1 MTITEPS
8 TSKAA
13 VELVT
18 LTIDGV
24 EVQVPKGTLVI
35 RAAEQIG
42 TQIPRFCDHPLLDP
56 AGACRQCIV
65 EVEGQRKPV
74 ASCTIPVAEGMVVR
88 TQVSSPVAEKA
99 QRGVM
104 ELLLINHPLD
114 CPVCDKGGECPLQ
127 NQAMSTGDTDSRFEG
142 MKRTYEKPVPI
153 SSQVLLDRER
163 CVLCA
168 RCTRFSQQ
176 IAGDPFIDLV
186 ERGALQQVGTG
197 EGDDFESYFSGNTIQ
212 ICPVGALTSAAY
224 RFRSRPFDLVSS
236 PSVCEH
242 CSSGCAQ
249 RTDHRRGKVLRRLA
263 GEDPEVNEEWNC
275 DKGRFAFRYAQQR
288 DRLTTP
294 LVRGADGELVPASWP
309 EALAKAAEGLRG
321 ARTGV
326 LTGGRVTVEDAY
338 GYAKFARVVLGTNDV
353 DFRARPHS
361 GEEEDFLAAVVAGRG
376 VDLAGD
382 GVDYADLEA
391 APAVL
396 LAGLEPEEE
405 SPIVFLRLRKA
416 TRAAGL
422 KVFSVAAYASRG
434 LGKLRGALLPAAPG
448 TEAEWLAALAAD
460 EALGDDAGRAAE
472 LLRAPGAVILAGER
486 LAAAPGAL
494 TAALRLS
501 HATGAR
507 IAWIPRRA
515 GERGAVEAG
524 ALPGLL
530 PGGRPVTSPDARAE
544 AADVWGVADLPSRPG
559 RDTDRILAAAA
570 RGELDALLVGGVD
583 PDDLPDPALADE
595 ALATVPFLV
604 SLELRPSAVTAH
616 ADVVLPVAAVAEK
629 AGTFLDWEG
638 RVRLFEA
645 ALKPDQ
651 QMGRHLHTDVRVL
664 NMLADALG
672 HRLGLPDVRAARVEL
687 NDLAPWS
694 GERPADPAAHPGLLP
709 RPATGQAV
717 LAGWRMLLDNGSLQ
731 QGDPNLAGTRHPAF
745 ARISPVTAEEIGAT
759 DAAALR
765 LTGPAGS
772 LVLPLEIT
780 KDLPDRT
787 VWVPLNSTPGGA
799 VRTLGTTVGHL
810 VTIAPETSAG
820 ATVAT
825 GAAAGSPAAAGAPA
839 ATGTPGTPAT
849 PSAAQSVRD
858 AVPAAAE
865 EEQQ

>member
-1 MTITEPS
+1 MTVTETS
-8 TSKAA
+8 TD
-13 VELVT
+13 LVT

-127 NQAMSTGDTDSRFEG
+127 NQAMSTGDAESRFEG
-142 MKRTYEKPVPI
+142 MKRTYEKPIPL

-176 IAGDPFIDLV
+176 IAGDPFIDLL
-186 ERGALQQVGTG
+186 ERGALQQVGIGNDEPLT
-197 EGDDFESYFSGNTIQ
+197 SYFSGNTIQ

-242 CSSGCAQ
+242 CSAGCGQ

-263 GEDPEVNEEWNC
+263 GNEPEVNEEWNC

-288 DRLTTP
+288 DRFTSP
-294 LVRGADGELVPASWP
+294 MVRQDGELVPASWP
-309 EALAKAAEGLRG
+309 EALARAAEGLRG
-321 ARTGV
+321 ARAAV

-338 GYAKFARVVLGTNDV
+338 GYAKFARIALGTNDV
-353 DFRARPHS
+353 DFRSRPHS
-361 GEEEDFLAAVVAGRG
+361 GEEADFLAVAVAGRG
-376 VDLAGD
+376 VDLDGAG
-382 GVDYADLEA
+382 VSYRQLEA

-396 LAGLEPEEE
+396 LVGLEAEEE
-405 SPIVFLRLRKA
+405 APIVFLRLRKA
-416 TRAAGL
+416 NRAAGL
-422 KVFSVAAYASRG
+422 TVFSIASHATRG

-448 TEAEWLAALAAD
+448 TEAEWLAALAGDDVLA
-460 EALGDDAGRAAE
+460 DDAGRCADA
-472 LLRAPGAVILAGER
+472 LRGSGSVILVGER
-486 LAAAPGAL
+486 LAQVPGGL
-494 TAALRLS
+494 TAALRLA
-501 HATGAR
+501 HATGAKL
-507 IAWIPRRA
+507 AWVPRRA

-530 PGGRPVTSPDARAE
+530 LGGRAVTVLAARAE
-544 AADVWGVADLPSRPG
+544 AAAVWGVADLPTRLG
-559 RDTDRILAAAA
+559 RDTDQILAAAA
-570 RGELDALLVGGVD
+570 GGDLDALVVGGVGV
-583 PDDLPDPALADE
+583 DDLPDPALAE
-595 ALATVPFLV
+595 QALTRAAFVV
-604 SLELRPSAVTAH
+604 SLELRPSAVTEH

-638 RVRLFEA
+638 RVRMFEP
-645 ALKPDQ
+645 ALKADQ
-651 QMGRHLHTDVRVL
+651 LMQRHLHADVRVL
-664 NMLADALG
+664 SMLADAMD
-672 HRLGLPDVRAARVEL
+672 RPIGLPDVRAARLEL
-687 NDLAPWS
+687 DRFAAWS
-694 GERPADPAAHPGLLP
+694 GDRPSAPAAHPAPLP

-717 LAGWRMLLDNGSLQ
+717 LAGHRMLLDNGSLQ
-731 QGDPNLAGTRHPAF
+731 EGEPQLAGTRHPVV
-745 ARISPVTAEEIGAT
+745 ARLSAATAEEIGASGT
-759 DAAALR
+759 LR
-765 LTGPAGS
+765 ITGPAGS
-772 LVLPLEIT
+772 LVLPLEVT
-780 KDLPDRT
+780 DAMPDRT
-787 VWVPLNSTPGGA
+787 VWLPLNSTPGGG
-799 VRTLGTTVGHL
+799 VHRTLGTTVGHL
-810 VTIAPETSAG
+810 VTIAP
-820 ATVAT
+820 
-825 GAAAGSPAAAGAPA
+825 
-839 ATGTPGTPAT
+839 
-849 PSAAQSVRD
+849 
-858 AVPAAAE
+858 AE
-865 EEQQ
+865 EAR